1 MQFALLLKY
10 FKVHTL
16 ESITRFDVWVWLT
29 QISVQPTANVRN
41 VLGFR
46 ERCRPPE
53 GVTVFWIPRLSLQVT
68 IIVSVRE
75 ATVRDRI
82 NWFALFF
89 PALCPHPCR
98 LLILRKGQV
107 GRDAVPDSV
116 AQHVV
121 TAALC
126 ADQLPSVRW
135 GDGKINENRAFFLI
149 YYSNYSDNYLNIS
162 HSSLRICCCSLY
174 LNCSNFGTVR

>member
-16 ESITRFDVWVWLT
+16 ERITHFDVWVCST

-41 VLGFR
+41 VLDFR
-46 ERCRPPE
+46 ERCPPPE
-53 GVTVFWIPRLSLQVT
+53 GITVFWIPRPSLQVI

-75 ATVRDRI
+75 ATVRDRV
-82 NWFALFF
+82 NWFALFL
-89 PALCPHPCR
+89 PALCPHPCW

-107 GRDAVPDSV
+107 GRDAVPDSI

-126 ADQLPSVRW
+126 ADQLPPVKW
-135 GDGKINENRAFFLI
+135 GDGKINENRAFLI
-149 YYSNYSDNYLNIS
+149 YIIATILI
-162 HSSLRICCCSLY
+162 I
-174 LNCSNFGTVR
+174 T